1 MLRRRKFLSVL
12 LLGMLS
18 LLLLLSVSVPLTFTT
33 RAFVPFTLN
42 KTMEQL
48 EQPQQISKWFLPFA
62 DMDTLLVT
70 SNLGV
75 SQRKQQS
82 DHMVSVVDAMP
93 GYVTYSLVFEGTE
106 KRFPVVVS
114 RDPLNGRNCIVSLP
128 VVNTLWKEFI
138 DPDPHDEVMDNSI
151 RNLERFT
158 NSTRLYYG
166 YTIARTTA
174 TDSSSLYITTSTDST
189 KFSTEAGILLDSLIQ
204 YAALNNIQYFGKR
217 IHYRRQQNT
226 DSVQISASIMVNSTA
241 EPKPSAGIIMKPV
254 SAGKDVLVVEYS
266 GPYRNVPAVYKALEQ
281 YKKDNSLVGASVP
294 YEEYHSPGYGF
305 LPDDSV
311 QLKVCVPVF

>member
-12 LLGMLS
+12 VLGMLS

-33 RAFVPFTLN
+33 RAFVPFSLN

-48 EQPQQISKWFLPFA
+48 EQPQQISKWFLPA
-62 DMDTLLVT
+62 SD
-70 SNLGV
+70 GIP
-75 SQRKQQS
+75 QS
-82 DHMVSVVDAMP
+82 EHRVSVVDAMP
-93 GYVTYSLVFEGTE
+93 GYITFSLLYDGT
-106 KRFPVVVS
+106 KKQFPVVVS
-114 RDPLNGRNCIVSLP
+114 RDPANSRNCIVSLP

-138 DPDPHDEVMDNSI
+138 DPDPHDDIMDNSI

-166 YTIARTTA
+166 YPIARTTS

-189 KFSTEAGILLDSLIQ
+189 KCSTQAGVLLDSLIH
-204 YAALNNIQYFGKR
+204 YAALNNIRYFGKR
-217 IHYRRQQNT
+217 IHYSRLQNS
-226 DSVQISASIMVNSTA
+226 DSVQIFASILVNSTA

-254 SAGKDVLVVEYS
+254 SAGKDVLVAEYS

-281 YKKDNSLVGASVP
+281 YKKDYALVSASVP
-294 YEEYHSPGYGF
+294 YEEYQSPGYGF

-311 QLKVCVPVF
+311 QLKVCIPVF